1 MSFLN
6 LARSV
11 HQAISIYTDTI
22 DAAKVSYGDGLI
34 KDSLRDG
41 LRDGLIK
48 DRFRGAVVGLWM
60 VPMALFSTPRA
71 ISRTNSSDDSDR
83 SCREKPGR
91 DWFAGADN
99 QETLSSAIAHH
110 LDELY
115 AFLCSPHRF
124 RPPVTGPRHA
134 FGSLPILLRYHSDTQ
149 RRSHALL
156 ESTTQRE
163 PKQAAQRLA
172 QQLILG
178 DVLSMAFGTTDS
190 RASAFLPTK
199 AFDLGQHRLSLTA
212 AAMSELDAS
221 NYGLSSLQ
229 YRCYRDLWQSLE
241 ERVLQGTAASNSV
254 VEGIAIA
261 LSWPNH
267 YPTALQNARSY
278 IQSTYIGRG
287 DFVSALVESVIVT
300 SVICGAL
307 GGRQSLPVLWQLQPY
322 ADQAQANS
330 RYEDAS
336 GRIGSKPQK
345 WQLRSAVELAD
356 WLFDR
361 WAGIT
366 PRASHYNT

>member
-22 DAAKVSYGDGLI
+22 DGAKVTYGEGLI
-34 KDSLRDG
+34 K
-41 LRDGLIK
+41 DGLIK
-48 DRFRGAVVGLWM
+48 DRFRGVVVGLWM
-60 VPMALFSTPRA
+60 VPTALFSTPRA
-71 ISRTNSSDDSDR
+71 ISCTNDFDR
-83 SCREKPGR
+83 SYREKPGR
-91 DWFAGADN
+91 DWFASIDN
-99 QETLSSAIAHH
+99 QETLALAITHR
-110 LDELY
+110 LDELN
-115 AFLCSPHRF
+115 AFLCSPHRA
-124 RPPVTGPRHA
+124 RSPLTGPHCA
-134 FGSLPILLRYHSDTQ
+134 LSSLPLLLRYHSDAR

-156 ESTTQRE
+156 ELTVRQE
-163 PKQAAQRLA
+163 PKQATQRLA

-178 DVLSMAFGTTDS
+178 DVLSMAFGVTDPH
-190 RASAFLPTK
+190 ASTALSLTSTK
-199 AFDLGQHRLSLTA
+199 VSNLGQPRLSLTA

-241 ERVLQGTAASNSV
+241 EHMLQGTAASNSV
-254 VEGIAIA
+254 IEGIAIA

-330 RYEDAS
+330 RYENAS

-345 WQLRSAVELAD
+345 WPLQSAVELAD
-356 WLFDR
+356 RLFAQWR
-361 WAGIT
+361 GQWRGQ
-366 PRASHYNT
+366 